1 MFKLFLPDLSKR
13 AIGLDLLRAAAILMV
28 LFYHAWIFVA
38 GFFPRAGLL
47 FLFGYWGVELFF
59 VLSGFLIGGILITK
73 VLQAETFSLNMLV
86 DFWKRRWIRTIPVYL
101 IALLINFLSINYLV
115 AYPTTFD
122 FRYLFFLQNINLPHP
137 GFFPE
142 AWSLSVEEWFYIS
155 LPLGVLLAFI
165 IPAKNKENRL
175 LMVFLL
181 LLCLFTYFR
190 YTQFLGQFELSAW
203 DKNIRKVVAFRLD
216 ALMYG
221 VLAAWFFKTKSKL
234 VLPFKNTLLIVGMLL
249 VPLAYFIFYK
259 KYFPFFNVVF
269 FTSISSL
276 GFALSLFYFANW
288 TGPKNIKLVNGITF
302 LSVISYS
309 LYLIHYTFLF
319 RILNNFIIA
328 STLLN
333 ACVLL
338 ISYLL
343 LSILLAILFHYYFE
357 KPFLKIKEKM
367 KA

>member
-1 MFKLFLPDLSKR
+1 
-13 AIGLDLLRAAAILMV
+13 
-28 LFYHAWIFVA
+28 
-38 GFFPRAGLL
+38 
-47 FLFGYWGVELFF
+47 
-59 VLSGFLIGGILITK
+59 
-73 VLQAETFSLNMLV
+73 
-86 DFWKRRWIRTIPVYL
+86 
-101 IALLINFLSINYLV
+101 
-115 AYPTTFD
+115 
-122 FRYLFFLQNINLPHP
+122 
-137 GFFPE
+137 
-142 AWSLSVEEWFYIS
+142 LSVEEWFYIS

-181 LLCLFTYFR
+181 LLCLFTYARF
-190 YTQFLGQFELSAW
+190 TQFQGQFELSAW

-221 VLAAWFFKTKSKL
+221 VLAAWFFKTKTQL

-276 GFALSLFYFANW
+276 GFALSLFSFANW
-288 TGPKNIKLVNGITF
+288 KGPKNIKLVNGITY

-333 ACVLL
+333 ASVLFV
-338 ISYLL
+338 SYLL
-343 LSILLAILFHYYFE
+343 LSIILASLFHYYFE
-357 KPFLKIKEKM
+357 KPFLKMKEKM
-367 KA
+367 NA

>member
-28 LFYHAWIFVA
+28 LYYHAWIFVA
-38 GFFPRAGLL
+38 GFFPKAGLL
-47 FLFGYWGVELFF
+47 FFLGYWGVELFF

-122 FRYLFFLQNINLPHP
+122 FRYLFFLQNMFHPHP

-155 LPLGVLLAFI
+155 LPIGVLLAFI
-165 IPAKNKENRL
+165 IPVKNKENRL
-175 LMVFLL
+175 LTVFML
-181 LLCLFTYFR
+181 LLCLFTYLR
-190 YTQFLGQFELSAW
+190 YTQFQGQFELSAW

-221 VLAAWFFKTKSKL
+221 VLAAWFFKTKNKL
-234 VLPFKNTLLIVGMLL
+234 VLQFKNTLLVIGMIL

-259 KYFPFFNVVF
+259 KHFPFFNVVF

-288 TGPKNIKLVNGITF
+288 KGPKNIKLVNGITF

-333 ACVLL
+333 AGVLL

-343 LSILLAILFHYYFE
+343 LSILLASLFHYYFE